1 MQDLCSLFFPCILVL
16 SISDRKAG
24 ETVRKA
30 FVYVFR
36 RSIPIFIGFFPVGL
50 AYGVLMQSAG
60 YNALWSG
67 ACSLI
72 VLTGALQFL
81 MVDFFTSA
89 VPLVTVAVM
98 ALLLSS
104 RHIFYGLSFI
114 EKFRSY
120 GPWKWFLIWSLND
133 ETYSLDCSFDP
144 ASGVDE
150 KWACIF
156 SGALVPFYW
165 IVCAMLG
172 GLVGRLIRFDTT
184 GIDFAL
190 TALFLVIL
198 IDQLRAGRTRVPAI
212 AAGISSLACILIF
225 GPANFILP
233 SLVITVTAL
242 TLLRPKL
249 EPFTEETEAA

>member
-16 SISDRKAG
+16 SISDRKVG

-114 EKFRSY
+114 EKFRAC

-133 ETYSLDCSFDP
+133 ETYSLDCSYQP
-144 ASGVDE
+144 EEGMNE
-150 KWACIF
+150 KWVYIF
-156 SGALVPFYW
+156 AGILVPLYW
-165 IVCAMLG
+165 ILCSMLG
-172 GLVGRLIRFDTT
+172 GLVGQLIPFDMT
-184 GIDFAL
+184 GVDFAL

-198 IDQLRAGRTRVPAI
+198 LDQLKAAGSPLPAI
-212 AAGISSLACILIF
+212 AAGISSVTCILIF
-225 GPANFILP
+225 GAANFILP
-233 SLVITVTAL
+233 SLLITVSAL
-242 TLLRPKL
+242 VLLRPRLDGGK
-249 EPFTEETEAA
+249 EAA